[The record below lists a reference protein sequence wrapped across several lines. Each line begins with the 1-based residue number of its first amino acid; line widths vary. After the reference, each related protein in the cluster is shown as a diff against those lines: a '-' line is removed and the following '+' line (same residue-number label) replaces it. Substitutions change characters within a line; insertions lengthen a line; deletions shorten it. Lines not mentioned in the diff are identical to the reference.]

1 MQALKDRSIA
11 TRMRLGFALLIVM
24 SMAVAAFGRVALKEV
39 GQQMH
44 ELTDKHMVVVSLL
57 GQLKDNVNVTAR
69 VARNIALLSE
79 PAAKQREKAR
89 IDANRSSTQEL
100 LKQLQA
106 QLAAEAG
113 SELLQKVTRTREA
126 YIKVINPAIQLGMAG
141 QNEAARDALVGEVGR
156 AQTEYFSALDELIAM
171 QRREME
177 AAGFAADRTIQRA
190 GWAMLGLLMLSAFL
204 GSGIA
209 GWMARSVTRPLL
221 AAMNVTQR
229 IAKGDLSSRIVA
241 ESRDEVGQL
250 MNSLHQMQE
259 ALRQLVG
266 VVRSSSDSVAT
277 GAGQIATGNG
287 DLSQRT
293 ERQASSLQQ
302 TAASMEQLS
311 GTVTQSAETAR
322 HATDFATAA
331 NGAAERGAQV
341 MGEVIHTMSDIN
353 EASRRISD
361 IVSVIDGIAF
371 QTNILA
377 LNAAVEAARAGEEG
391 RGFAVVAS
399 EVRSLA
405 QRSATAAR
413 EIKTLISSNV
423 EKVEAGSRLVGSAG
437 NSMQDIRDQVAR
449 VVQLINELG
458 QASQA
463 QSRDIVHINSA
474 VAQLDES
481 TQQNAALVEQSA
493 AAAESLSQQARILVE
508 AVSAFKLESSL
519 HSAG

>member
-24 SMAVAAFGRVALKEV
+24 SMAVAAFGRAALKEV

-69 VARNIALLSE
+69 VARNIALLTDS
-79 PAAKQREKAR
+79 AAKQQEKAR
-89 IDANRSSTQEL
+89 IDANRSSTQDL

-126 YIKVINPAIQLGMAG
+126 YVKVINPAIQKGMAG
-141 QNEAARDALVGEVGR
+141 QNEAARDALVGEVSR
-156 AQTEYFSALDELIAM
+156 AQAEYFGALDELIAL
-171 QRREME
+171 QRKEME
-177 AAGFAADRTIQRA
+177 DAGREADRTIQRA
-190 GWAMLGLLMLSAFL
+190 GWAMLGLLSLSAL
-204 GSGIA
+204 MGSGVA

-229 IAKGDLSSRIVA
+229 IAKGDLSSHIVA
-241 ESRDEVGQL
+241 ESKDEVGQL
-250 MNSLHQMQE
+250 MHSLHQMQE

-266 VVRSSSDSVAT
+266 VVRASSDSVAT

-322 HATDFATAA
+322 QATDYANAA
-331 NGAAERGAQV
+331 NGAAERGAEL
-341 MGEVIHTMSDIN
+341 MGEVITTMTGIN
-353 EASRRISD
+353 EASKRISD

-391 RGFAVVAS
+391 RGFAVVAA
-399 EVRSLA
+399 EVRNLA

-413 EIKTLISSNV
+413 EIKALITSNV
-423 EKVEAGSRLVGSAG
+423 EKVETGSRLVDTAGS
-437 NSMQDIRDQVAR
+437 SMQDIRHQVAT
-449 VVQLINELG
+449 VVQLINDLG
-458 QASQA
+458 MASQA
-463 QSRDIVHINSA
+463 QSRDIGQINSA
-474 VAQLDES
+474 VAQLDET

-493 AAAESLSQQARILVE
+493 AAADSLSQQARILVD
-508 AVSAFKLESSL
+508 AVSAFKLDT
-519 HSAG
+519 APA